1 MGLTGLKPRYCR
13 MVFPLEAPGEKV
25 PHHAV
30 SRVCTHSSAG
40 VPLPETASLT
50 SESIFRSALTFLLLL
65 LLGLLRPTWKNQA
78 NLPNSRF
85 LIQLHL
91 HSLLFQ
97 INEHIPRFWR
107 LVHECHGGGV
117 LMTPATAGSPFFLAV
132 SSLEATHM
140 YWIMA
145 SCGQQHQDWSFL
157 CWRLSGPSS
166 TPFTYLLI
174 TLGPLRVTQDN
185 PTTLKSDG

>member
-107 LVHECHGGGV
+107 LGHECHGGAPDSSHCRKPLFPCCVQSRGHTHV
-117 LMTPATAGSPFFLAV
+117 LDHGLLWPTTSGLVFLVLTPL
-132 SSLEATHM
+132 
-140 YWIMA
+140 
-145 SCGQQHQDWSFL
+145 WSFIYPFHIP
-157 CWRLSGPSS
+157 SDYTGP
-166 TPFTYLLI
+166 T
-174 TLGPLRVTQDN
+174 
-185 PTTLKSDG
+185 